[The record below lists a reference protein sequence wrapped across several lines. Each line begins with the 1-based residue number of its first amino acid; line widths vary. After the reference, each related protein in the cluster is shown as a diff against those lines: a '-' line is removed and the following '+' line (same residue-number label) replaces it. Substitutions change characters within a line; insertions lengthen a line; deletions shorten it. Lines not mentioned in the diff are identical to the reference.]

1 MTEAKTPCGR
11 LRAAAALG
19 AALALA
25 GCTGANVGSDWQ
37 CPLAQG
43 KACVSVA
50 GADPAVAKPG
60 PARTV
65 AIREP
70 LYEIRAAAA
79 AERDAAGD
87 GGHGCAGTC
96 NPFSWLAGLFA
107 ADEPE
112 AADEPPDGS
121 VPDARPDVAAAPAAS
136 GPVAPAD
143 PAAQADPAS
152 GVGGLRTGEV
162 IGRIWIAP
170 FVDGA
175 GVYREAGW
183 VRVVIAPARWR
194 LP

>member
-1 MTEAKTPCGR
+1 MIEVKTPFRR
-11 LRAAAALG
+11 LPAAAALG

-25 GCTGANVGSDWQ
+25 GCAGANVGSDWQ

-60 PARTV
+60 AARTV

-70 LYEIRAAAA
+70 LYVSRAAATR
-79 AERDAAGD
+79 ERDAAGD
-87 GGHGCAGTC
+87 GGQGCAGTC
-96 NPFSWLAGLFA
+96 IPFSWLAGLFA
-107 ADEPE
+107 ADEAE
-112 AADEPPDGS
+112 AADESPDGS
-121 VPDARPDVAAAPAAS
+121 VPDAGPDVAAAPAAS
-136 GPVAPAD
+136 VPVAPAH
-143 PAAQADPAS
+143 PAPGD
-152 GVGGLRTGEV
+152 GGLRTGEV

>member
-1 MTEAKTPCGR
+1 MPPAGGP
-11 LRAAAALG
+11 G
-19 AALALA
+19 AALARA
-25 GCTGANVGSDWQ
+25 GCAGANVGSDWQ

-50 GADPAVAKPG
+50 GADPAVAKSG
-60 PARTV
+60 AARTV

-70 LYEIRAAAA
+70 LYVSRAAATQ
-79 AERDAAGD
+79 ERDAAGD

-96 NPFSWLAGLFA
+96 TPFSWLAGLFA
-107 ADEPE
+107 ADEAE

-121 VPDARPDVAAAPAAS
+121 VPDAGPDVA
-136 GPVAPAD
+136 VAPAD
-143 PAAQADPAS
+143 LADPADPAS
-152 GVGGLRTGEV
+152 GDGGLRTGEV

-194 LP
+194 LK